1 MDLRITIEPAYDAPD
16 DVRSLF
22 AAYTDGLLA
31 QDPGVRRHLSAQHYG
46 DELRDP
52 AVKYGPPDGRL
63 YLARADGQAV
73 GCIALRRLD
82 GDRCE
87 MKRLYVRPEYRGR
100 GIAGQ
105 LIRRI
110 TEDARQLGCRHLL
123 LDTLP
128 ALEDAVRLYRKLGF
142 YEIPCYNDSPPEATL
157 FFQLDLCTSSQL

>member
-22 AAYTDGLLA
+22 AAYTDGLLVL
-31 QDPGVRRHLSAQHYG
+31 DPGVRRHLSAQHYG

-52 AVKYGPPDGRL
+52 AAKYGPPDGRL

-157 FFQLDLCTSSQL
+157 FFQLDLCMSSQL